1 MADIKVDKNTPVF
14 RYVEPEVADATIRN
28 RIDYI
33 RTTKHTKWPEN
44 EILLRNQ
51 LILDMIARGMSR
63 RKCVEA
69 MMDRWTISDANA
81 YIYYKEALK
90 RLMDENEEFVEYNR
104 DKMVERMEHIIEDCL
119 EHNHPKE
126 AVMACQELNKLLG
139 LTTSTKL
146 TLEADSRVFKFGD
159 E

>member
-1 MADIKVDKNTPVF
+1 MAEIKADVNTPAF

-28 RIDYI
+28 RAKYI
-33 RTTKHTKWPEN
+33 RETKHTKWPQN
-44 EILLRNQ
+44 ELILRNQ
-51 LILDMIARGMSR
+51 LILDMISRGVSR
-63 RKCVEA
+63 RKCVEQ
-69 MMDRWTISDANA
+69 MMDRWEVSEDCA
-81 YIYYKEALK
+81 YDYYKAALK
-90 RLMDENEEFVEYNR
+90 RLMTENEEFVEYNR